1 MAQSKN
7 EFYLRRIHS
16 LLGIIPIGAF
26 LVVHLLVNHQATQ
39 GAEAFNKASNFM
51 ESLPFLIIV
60 EFLFIYIPLLYHGL
74 FGIHIAFTAK
84 ENVGHYSI
92 FRNWMF
98 FFQRVSGILTFI
110 FIGIHLWQTRLQKA
124 FYGKEVNYDLM
135 HETLQHPGWAIFL
148 YYLYYCCCVPLCKW
162 LMVILSYLGWTSISK
177 ITTSIY
183 MGFINRIFS
192 YFVYWCYCNYCL
204 YVIHRI

>member
-110 FIGIHLWQTRLQKA
+110 FIGIHLWQTRFTKSILRQRSELRFNA
-124 FYGKEVNYDLM
+124 RNIATSWMGN
-135 HETLQHPGWAIFL
+135 IL

-162 LMVILSYLGWTSISK
+162 LMVIFSYLGWTSISK

-183 MGFINRIFS
+183 MGFINRILS

>member
-84 ENVGHYSI
+84 KMLDI
-92 FRNWMF
+92 
-98 FFQRVSGILTFI
+98 
-110 FIGIHLWQTRLQKA
+110 TR
-124 FYGKEVNYDLM
+124 F
-135 HETLQHPGWAIFL
+135 
-148 YYLYYCCCVPLCKW
+148 
-162 LMVILSYLGWTSISK
+162 
-177 ITTSIY
+177 
-183 MGFINRIFS
+183 
-192 YFVYWCYCNYCL
+192 
-204 YVIHRI
+204 

>member
-1 MAQSKN
+1 M
-7 EFYLRRIHS
+7 
-16 LLGIIPIGAF
+16 
-26 LVVHLLVNHQATQ
+26 VVHLLVNHQATQ

-135 HETLQHPGWAIFL
+135 HETLQHPGWAIFYIICIIAVVFHFANGL
-148 YYLYYCCCVPLCKW
+148 WSFLVTW
-162 LMVILSYLGWTSISK
+162 WTSISK

>member
-74 FGIHIAFTAK
+74 F
-84 ENVGHYSI
+84 

-135 HETLQHPGWAIFL
+135 HETLQHPGWAIFYIICIIAVVFHFANGL
-148 YYLYYCCCVPLCKW
+148 WSFLVTWGGLQSPKSQRVFTWVSLIVF
-162 LMVILSYLGWTSISK
+162 LVISYIGVTAI
-177 ITTSIY
+177 IAF
-183 MGFINRIFS
+183 M
-192 YFVYWCYCNYCL
+192 
-204 YVIHRI
+204 

>member
-1 MAQSKN
+1 M
-7 EFYLRRIHS
+7 
-16 LLGIIPIGAF
+16 
-26 LVVHLLVNHQATQ
+26 VVHLLVNHQATQ

-98 FFQRVSGILTFI
+98 FFPSEWYLNIYLYWYPFMANTFTKSILRQRSELRFNARNIATSWMEQYFILFV
-110 FIGIHLWQTRLQKA
+110 LL
-124 FYGKEVNYDLM
+124 LLCS
-135 HETLQHPGWAIFL
+135 TLQMAYGH
-148 YYLYYCCCVPLCKW
+148 
-162 LMVILSYLGWTSISK
+162 S
-177 ITTSIY
+177 
-183 MGFINRIFS
+183 
-192 YFVYWCYCNYCL
+192 
-204 YVIHRI
+204 